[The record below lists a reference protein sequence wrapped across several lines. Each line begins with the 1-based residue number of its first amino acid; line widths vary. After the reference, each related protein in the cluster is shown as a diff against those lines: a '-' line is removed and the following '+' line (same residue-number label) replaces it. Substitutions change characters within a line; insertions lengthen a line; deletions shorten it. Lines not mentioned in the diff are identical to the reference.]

1 MASVSY
7 VTQGRHKET
16 DGESSRQVGNNAV
29 LGGSVMC
36 FRREAVFGI
45 LSLG

>member
-16 DGESSRQVGNNAV
+16 DRESSRQVGKNAV
-29 LGGSVMC
+29 LRGSVM
-36 FRREAVFGI
+36 F
-45 LSLG
+45 